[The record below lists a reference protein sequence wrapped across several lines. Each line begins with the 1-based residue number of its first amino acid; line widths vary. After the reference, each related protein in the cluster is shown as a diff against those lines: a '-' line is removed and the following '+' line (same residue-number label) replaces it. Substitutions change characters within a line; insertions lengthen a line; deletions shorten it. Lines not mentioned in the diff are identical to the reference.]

1 MAEDRRKTATGGP
14 WRSGHRVGPGTFLRR
29 DTLVSTTPSLWGVSF
44 PSPSQDSTS
53 SPSLRLYMHI
63 SYIITT
69 HTHNTHHAY
78 LYKSTRAGTIRLAGV
93 NSFKHS
99 EPCWKHSLI
108 IFFPLWNRGSSISG
122 AHARGARCMCT
133 CVCAHTRETEYFP
146 CAPRCIAA
154 SVRRR
159 PLSPHRRPKSSSL
172 LAWFFRLPCCQAQQL

>member
-1 MAEDRRKTATGGP
+1 MALWP
-14 WRSGHRVGPGTFLRR
+14 QSGAWDFSPQRQSSVHH
-29 DTLVSTTPSLWGVSF
+29 SF
-44 PSPSQDSTS
+44 SVRGLFPLPQ
-53 SPSLRLYMHI
+53 PRQHFI
-63 SYIITT
+63 PITQAIYAHFIYNYNT

-108 IFFPLWNRGSSISG
+108 IFFPLWNGGSSISG

-159 PLSPHRRPKSSSL
+159 PLSPHWRPKSSSL